1 MPDPR
6 NLCAKPAR
14 RLTSREVAK
23 VLGGLIGPGLLV
35 MGEERMRELLRLVLE
50 VVTVGTSERH
60 VPIDGET
67 DAEYM
72 VTINALALSLTDWCG
87 TPNVAIALTWWIE
100 HPEALGQ
107 CDRALATFLSAN
119 PRGERGLA

>member
-1 MPDPR
+1 MPEPR

-23 VLGGLIGPGLLV
+23 VLGGLVGLGLLV

-50 VVTVGTSERH
+50 VVTVGPTERR
-60 VPIDGET
+60 VQTDGEM
-67 DAEYM
+67 DAAYM
-72 VTINALALSLTDWCG
+72 VTITALAVSLTDWCG

-100 HPEALGQ
+100 HPEAMGS
-107 CDRALATFLSAN
+107 AAAAMATFRVAAQ
-119 PRGERGLA
+119 RGERGLA